1 MSITDGI
8 LGAMMVGGSGGSGS
22 GGGAG
27 TVPNIQATAETLP
40 AGSGATVTRTGSDTN
55 PVFKFGI
62 PEGAQGPA
70 DPQGEQGVQ
79 GAAGPAGET
88 GPQGPAG
95 PKGEAGAPGPQGP
108 AGPVGATGAQGP
120 AGKEGIQGP
129 EGPQGQKGDPG
140 TGVPAG
146 GYSGQILAKDSPA
159 DYDTAWVDPPQA
171 LTQEQADERYL
182 KLSGGTMTGEIGFSG
197 AENLLYANTGK
208 MIIRGSGSNDGVTL
222 IAKEAAVHII
232 DPGDNSTLA
241 LIDGVGKPH
250 TATQAANKAYVDEA
264 VAAGGGGEKFLP
276 LNGGTMTGGI
286 LMSQKNAEI
295 WATNS
300 TLNLHGSGTNGAV
313 RIGTGNS
320 YIVVSEI
327 GPDPQAQIG
336 NVASPGNRYDAANKE
351 YVDEAVAKN
360 APSVTIAEGDDNS
373 FTFTLRRSGLLSIL
387 CSYYDSSIGAEKAF
401 TATMPLLYGRNVD
414 NVRLDP
420 MNLPVVLSASFNNNK
435 AIIRVSGDAGITTY
449 TQIACLS

>member
-1 MSITDGI
+1 MSIKDGI

-70 DPQGEQGVQ
+70 GPQGEQGVQ

-120 AGKEGIQGP
+120 AGKDGIQGP

-146 GYSGQILAKDSPA
+146 GYSGQILAKDSQA
-159 DYDTAWVDPPQA
+159 DYETVWVDPPQA

-182 KLSGGTMTGEIGFSG
+182 KLSGGAMTGDIQWNNRSAVIENQAGSL
-197 AENLLYANTGK
+197 NLLAKG
-208 MIIRGSGSNDGVTL
+208 GSGNFVNIGGESTHISVYTDETIQVT
-222 IAKEAAVHII
+222 KII
-232 DPGDNSTLA
+232 NLGSPSVDSD
-241 LIDGVGKPH
+241 
-250 TATQAANKAYVDEA
+250 AANKAYVDYA
-264 VAAGGGGEKFLP
+264 VA
-276 LNGGTMTGGI
+276 TG
-286 LMSQKNAEI
+286 
-295 WATNS
+295 
-300 TLNLHGSGTNGAV
+300 
-313 RIGTGNS
+313 
-320 YIVVSEI
+320 
-327 GPDPQAQIG
+327 
-336 NVASPGNRYDAANKE
+336 
-351 YVDEAVAKN
+351 
-360 APSVTIAEGDDNS
+360 APSLTIAEGDDNS
-373 FTFTLRRSGLLSIL
+373 FTFTLKRSGLLSIL
-387 CSYYDSSIGAEKAF
+387 CSYYDISIGAEKGF
-401 TATMPLLYGRNVD
+401 TATMPLLYGRSVD

-420 MNLPVVLSASFNNNK
+420 MNLPVALSASFNNNK
-435 AIIRVSGDAGITTY
+435 ATIRVSGDGGITTY
-449 TQIACLS
+449 TQIVCLS

>member
-1 MSITDGI
+1 MSIKDGI

-40 AGSGATVTRTGSDTN
+40 AGSGATVTRTGSDMN

-70 DPQGEQGVQ
+70 GPQGEQGVQ

-120 AGKEGIQGP
+120 AGKDGIQGP

-159 DYDTAWVDPPQA
+159 DYETVWVDPPQA

-182 KLSGGTMTGEIGFSG
+182 KLSGGILTGNLSLEDGTRYVKLDVIKGQYKFVWDGVPTTIGDYDPTYSSVG
-197 AENLLYANTGK
+197 NL
-208 MIIRGSGSNDGVTL
+208 IRGVRNP
-222 IAKEAAVHII
+222 I
-232 DPGDNSTLA
+232 
-241 LIDGVGKPH
+241 
-250 TATQAANKAYVDEA
+250 
-264 VAAGGGGEKFLP
+264 LP
-276 LNGGTMTGGI
+276 L
-286 LMSQKNAEI
+286 
-295 WATNS
+295 
-300 TLNLHGSGTNGAV
+300 
-313 RIGTGNS
+313 
-320 YIVVSEI
+320 
-327 GPDPQAQIG
+327 
-336 NVASPGNRYDAANKE
+336 DAANKQ
-351 YVDEAVAKN
+351 YVDESIARAGGL
-360 APSVTIAEGDDNS
+360 PSGVIVMWSGDRMEIPAGWALCNGENGTPDLRDRFVVGAGKSYNINEAGGEAEHKLTVGELARHSHYFMTYYEGPCPKDPSGNIRPL
-373 FTFTLRRSGLLSIL
+373 TTLLGGPEVNES
-387 CSYYDSSIGAEKAF
+387 
-401 TATMPLLYGRNVD
+401 TLYAGENEPH
-414 NVRLDP
+414 N
-420 MNLPVVLSASFNNNK
+420 NLPPYYALCYIMK
-435 AIIRVSGDAGITTY
+435 I
-449 TQIACLS
+449 